1 MPVTS
6 NLCKVS
12 DTEWL
17 RAFGEVNANDIDE
30 GWLSVTIAKIREQ
43 MGKQLSYLEG
53 VKKPDEQTNLPP
65 PAERTENVRLAIQL
79 QKSAMELAKMEEKR
93 DARLAR
99 KHKGRSVDEKRKSLS
114 GKAAALR
121 ADGGGR
127 SLSRKPER

>member
-6 NLCKVS
+6 NLCKVT

-17 RAFGEVNANDIDE
+17 RAFEDVNANDIDE

-53 VKKPDEQTNLPP
+53 VKKDAQNNLPP
-65 PAERTENVRLAIQL
+65 PAERTENIRLVLQL

-99 KHKGRSVDEKRKSLS
+99 KHKGRTVEDKRKSIHR
-114 GKAAALR
+114 KAAALR
-121 ADGGGR
+121 PDGGGR
-127 SLSRKPER
+127 SPSRKPDR